1 MTPGCAVFSAT
12 ARFLRKVGKP
22 RRFNRVRAAR
32 PLLEK
37 TSAYWVGGLDALF
50 SYLDDAEGWDKIQRH
65 CRLHRVEAGVRKA
78 LSDADRKMLLDLL
91 ASFDYYSD
99 LEQQA
104 AAIVEATRFDTF
116 ENAAKFALGRL
127 GVKAADF
134 QLRNERI
141 RELIMAR
148 KSADVLAARHNLDG
162 ILQTVVRNFY
172 ELGSS
177 PYDRSFIDA
186 MRSELGDV
194 TAWEA
199 RRFAVTETGIA
210 SEMAQVETFRQNGV
224 TRKRWN
230 ILGVNTR
237 WSHTELDQVEAG
249 IDETFNVGGYEADH
263 PLDPRLPAGELV
275 NCHCWL
281 TPVVSDDFQLDP
293 SKIWEGE

>member
-1 MTPGCAVFSAT
+1 MSCSCAVFSAT
-12 ARFLRKVGKP
+12 ARFLRKVSKP
-22 RRFNRVRAAR
+22 RRFNRMRASK

-37 TSAYWVGGLDALF
+37 TRSYWEGGLDALF
-50 SYLDDAEGWDKIQRH
+50 SYLDDREGWDKIQRH
-65 CRLHRVEAGVRKA
+65 CRLQRVAAGVRKS
-78 LSDADRKMLLDLL
+78 LSDADRKMLVDLL
-91 ASFDYYSD
+91 ASFDYYGD
-99 LEQQA
+99 IEQQA
-104 AAIVEATRFDTF
+104 AAIVAATRFDTF
-116 ENAAKFALGRL
+116 ESAAKFALGRL
-127 GVKAADF
+127 GIRAADF
-134 QLRNERI
+134 TLRNERI

-148 KSADVLAARHNLDG
+148 KSADVLAARNNLDG
-162 ILQTVVRNFY
+162 ILQTVVKNFY
-172 ELGSS
+172 ELGNS
-177 PYDRSFIDA
+177 PYDRNFLDA

-194 TAWEA
+194 TLWEA

-210 SEMAQVETFRQNGV
+210 AEMAQAETYRRNGV

-237 WSHTELDQVEAG
+237 WSHTELDQVEVG
-249 IDETFNVGGYEADH
+249 MDETFNVGGYEADH